1 MEEKEEDEAV
11 LEIRTTEADASAKI
25 IVIGVGG
32 AGNNAVNR
40 MIDENIGGVEFIGVN
55 TDKQALQLCKAPTL
69 IQIGE
74 KLTKGLGAGAKP
86 EIGAKAA
93 EESAEELAA
102 AIKGADMV
110 FVTCGM
116 GGGTGTGAA
125 PVVAKISKDQ
135 GILTVGVVTKPFKF
149 EAKQR
154 MINAVTGIENL
165 KESVDTL
172 IVIPNDKLL
181 EIVDRRTTMPDAL
194 KKADEVLQQAV
205 QGITDLINLPALIN
219 LDFADVSTVMKDK
232 GMAHIGIGSAKG
244 DDKAIEA
251 VKLAVASP
259 LLETTITG
267 ASHVI
272 INISGDISLMD
283 ANDAASYVQDL
294 AGDDANIIFG
304 AKYDETMVD
313 EATITVIATGLET
326 GARTSMPSMSSM
338 MKYDQ
343 APVRPTVTPNM
354 AARAAMNNGLH
365 TSATPVRPVTP
376 VQPAAPTA
384 NAGMP
389 QQSVPTMGIQR
400 PVQPQS
406 NVQPVE
412 INIPDFLKNSKR

>member
-1 MEEKEEDEAV
+1 MDEGGTTL
-11 LEIRTTEADASAKI
+11 LEIMTTEADTSAKI

-40 MIDENIGGVEFIGVN
+40 MIDENIGGVEFIGIN

-86 EIGAKAA
+86 EVGQSAA

-102 AIKGADMV
+102 AVKGADMV

-125 PVVAKISKDQ
+125 PVVAKIAKDQ

-154 MINAVTGIENL
+154 MLNATSGIERL

-232 GMAHIGIGSAKG
+232 GLAHIGIGSAKG

-251 VKLAVASP
+251 VKIAVASP
-259 LLETTITG
+259 LLETTING
-267 ASHVI
+267 ATHVI
-272 INISGDISLMD
+272 LNISGDISLMD

-294 AGDDANIIFG
+294 AGDEANIIFG
-304 AKYDETMVD
+304 AKYDETMTD
-313 EATITVIATGLET
+313 EAVITVIATGLENAAQAPASKIVPKMQYQNLGGMT
-326 GARTSMPSMSSM
+326 RQPGTAAPRPSMQTGYTPSM
-338 MKYDQ
+338 TQ
-343 APVRPTVTPNM
+343 Q
-354 AARAAMNNGLH
+354 
-365 TSATPVRPVTP
+365 S
-376 VQPAAPTA
+376 APTF
-384 NAGMP
+384 
-389 QQSVPTMGIQR
+389 SGIQR
-400 PVQPQS
+400 PRQPESSVQQMD
-406 NVQPVE
+406 
-412 INIPDFLKNSKR
+412 IKIPDFLKNTRR

>member
-1 MEEKEEDEAV
+1 MGENEGGTTL
-11 LEIRTTEADASAKI
+11 LEIMTTEADTSAKI

-40 MIDENIGGVEFIGVN
+40 MIDENIGGVEFIGIN
-55 TDKQALQLCKAPTL
+55 TDKQALTLCKAPTL

-74 KLTKGLGAGAKP
+74 KLTKGLGAGAQP
-86 EIGAKAA
+86 EIGEKAA
-93 EESAEELAA
+93 EESMEELSSAV
-102 AIKGADMV
+102 KGADMV

-125 PVVAKISKDQ
+125 PVVAKIAKEQ

-154 MINAVTGIENL
+154 MVNALSGIDRL

-232 GMAHIGIGSAKG
+232 GMAHIGIGNAKG

-259 LLETTITG
+259 LLGTTING
-267 ASHVI
+267 ATHVI

-294 AGDDANIIFG
+294 AGDNANIIFG
-304 AKYDETMVD
+304 AKYDESMTD
-313 EATITVIATGLET
+313 EATITVIATGLENPGATSKIMPKLNYATQTPTRPVSGSTLGRTT
-326 GARTSMPSMSSM
+326 GTA
-338 MKYDQ
+338 
-343 APVRPTVTPNM
+343 APTYQPQGGHGTVTPP
-354 AARAAMNNGLH
+354 L
-365 TSATPVRPVTP
+365 P
-376 VQPAAPTA
+376 
-384 NAGMP
+384 
-389 QQSVPTMGIQR
+389 GIQR
-400 PVQPQS
+400 PRQPESTVQQMD
-406 NVQPVE
+406 
-412 INIPDFLKNSKR
+412 IKIPDFLKNSRK

>member
-1 MEEKEEDEAV
+1 M

-86 EIGAKAA
+86 EIGQKAA
-93 EESAEELAA
+93 EESAEEIAA

-165 KESVDTL
+165 KENVDTL

-313 EATITVIATGLET
+313 EATITVIATGLDT
-326 GARTSMPSMSSM
+326 GSRSTVPSMSSM

-354 AARAAMNNGLH
+354 AARAAMNSGLH

-376 VQPAAPTA
+376 VQPVVPTTPNPA
-384 NAGMP
+384 

>member
-1 MEEKEEDEAV
+1 M

-86 EIGAKAA
+86 EIGEKAA

-154 MINAVTGIENL
+154 MINALTGIENL
-165 KESVDTL
+165 KENVDTL

-259 LLETTITG
+259 LLETTING

-294 AGDDANIIFG
+294 AGEEANIIFG

-313 EATITVIATGLET
+313 EATITVIATGLDT
-326 GARTSMPSMSSM
+326 GARTAIPTMQGM
-338 MKYDQ
+338 MNY
-343 APVRPTVTPNM
+343 APTQRQVTPSSYT
-354 AARAAMNNGLH
+354 ARTTTTTTGLH
-365 TSATPVRPVTP
+365 TTQATPVRPVAPAP
-376 VQPAAPTA
+376 VAQ
-384 NAGMP
+384 P
-389 QQSVPTMGIQR
+389 QQPMNPTYTGIQKPR
-400 PVQPQS
+400 QPES
-406 NVQPVE
+406 TVKPVE

>member
-1 MEEKEEDEAV
+1 M